1 MFHWNEYRPVRGTA
15 QMAWQ
20 FGEADERTG
29 EHTRAAM
36 SDDDS
41 GQFDARKL
49 RGQKVNVIV
58 PWAALV
64 VSAGAFITYGVN
76 AQRLET
82 VERESL
88 QSRVE
93 LRQADQHNA
102 VQDTQIAV
110 IQQQLATI
118 QGQLSTIIG
127 QLDRDR
133 QERRRP

>member
-1 MFHWNEYRPVRGTA
+1 
-15 QMAWQ
+15 
-20 FGEADERTG
+20 
-29 EHTRAAM
+29 M
-36 SDDDS
+36 SDDES

-49 RGQKVNVIV
+49 RGQRVGVII

-76 AQRLET
+76 AQRLEM
-82 VERESL
+82 VERDNT
-88 QSRVE
+88 QSRVD
-93 LRQADQHNA
+93 LRTSEQRNA

-127 QLDRDR
+127 QLERDR